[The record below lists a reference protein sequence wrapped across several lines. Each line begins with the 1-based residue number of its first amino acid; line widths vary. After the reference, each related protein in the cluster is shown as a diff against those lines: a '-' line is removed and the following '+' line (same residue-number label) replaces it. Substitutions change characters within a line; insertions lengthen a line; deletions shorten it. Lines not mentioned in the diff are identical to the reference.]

1 MAWGVESTTL
11 PEGLPFFAQTYE
23 KTCLVSPVH
32 ATLTIP
38 PSSSSEIDFA
48 LRTLLIYPRLLCR
61 TPVQFTSVAHVIYP
75 DVYQRFLNILDVIN
89 FDLTWVLSTGCVVDV
104 GFHDRLLLSTIS
116 PLVALLFLGGTYSAA
131 ARINRGSPE
140 VLQVIWNK
148 HLSVML
154 LLTFLVYSS
163 VSAIVF
169 QTFAC
174 EELDDDRIYLRADYR
189 IECDSPRHKGF
200 QVYAGVM
207 TVLYAA
213 GIPAF
218 YGALLF
224 RDRDVLKLD
233 RAHRED
239 PARVTS
245 TAQLWKHYK
254 PSAFYYEVIEC
265 ARRISLAGLVVF
277 VYPNTAPQIAITLML
292 TFGFAVLS
300 EAFAPY
306 ASRWDAWTSRM
317 SHAVIFMSVY
327 VALLLKVDVSD
338 EQGSSQRVFEA
349 VLVAAHACMILTIVV
364 ETVVIA
370 YSLRVEQL
378 ELDTPGYKIRP
389 VDYEDNP
396 FATHVHEVERSR

>member
-1 MAWGVESTTL
+1 M
-11 PEGLPFFAQTYE
+11 
-23 KTCLVSPVH
+23 
-32 ATLTIP
+32 
-38 PSSSSEIDFA
+38 
-48 LRTLLIYPRLLCR
+48 
-61 TPVQFTSVAHVIYP
+61 
-75 DVYQRFLNILDVIN
+75 IN
-89 FDLTWVLSTGCVVDV
+89 FDLTWVLSTGCVLDV

-116 PLVALLFLGGTYSAA
+116 PLIALLFLGGTYSAA
-131 ARINRGSPE
+131 ARFNRGSPD

-148 HLSVML
+148 HVSVVL

-163 VSAIVF
+163 VSSVVF
-169 QTFAC
+169 QAFAC
-174 EELDDDRIYLRADYR
+174 EGLDDGKNYLRADYR
-189 IECDSPRHKGF
+189 IECDSPRHRGF

-218 YGALLF
+218 YGYLLF
-224 RDRDVLKLD
+224 RDRDVLKLEPDD
-233 RAHRED
+233 RES

-245 TAQLWKHYK
+245 TSQLWKPYK

-265 ARRISLAGLVVF
+265 GRRISLAGLVVF

-292 TFGFAVLS
+292 TFFFAVLS

-306 ASRWDAWTSRM
+306 ASRWDAWTGRM

-327 VALLLKVDVSD
+327 VALLLKVDVSE
-338 EQGSSQRVFEA
+338 EQSSSQRVFEA
-349 VLVAAHACMILTIVV
+349 VLIAAHACMVLTIVV

-378 ELDTPGYKIRP
+378 DAPVCKIRP

-396 FATHVHEVERSR
+396 FASHVQQKMTRSLSC